1 MKSPAFVRFVLAGA
15 LNTAATWGLFE
26 VLRHALPHLLA
37 YSLTYVIGIGIAYVL
52 NTRFVFRTGASLR
65 SALRF
70 PLVYV
75 GQYLYGLAVM
85 WLLVINGLAYLLYGA
100 LSRHFARDLL
110 PLSAGAVRRDLF
122 AALRLKL
129 RHRLGHYNAVQRLS
143 YWLVLALGALVVLS
157 GLAIWK
163 PVQLHGLASLF
174 GGFDSARYVHFFA
187 MAGIAAFVVLHLT
200 LVLLVPSTLPPMI
213 TGGQREISHE

>member
-26 VLRHALPHLLA
+26 VLRHSLPHLLA

-85 WLLVINGLAYLLYGA
+85 WLLVDAGGISPSYA
-100 LSRHFARDLL
+100 L
-110 PLSAGAVRRDLF
+110 P
-122 AALRLKL
+122 
-129 RHRLGHYNAVQRLS
+129 
-143 YWLVLALGALVVLS
+143 VVLVTS
-157 GLAIWK
+157 IPLTFLATR
-163 PVQLHGLASLF
+163 SLMRRT
-174 GGFDSARYVHFFA
+174 AVP
-187 MAGIAAFVVLHLT
+187 
-200 LVLLVPSTLPPMI
+200 LL
-213 TGGQREISHE
+213 QAQERR